1 MERTE
6 LFICQCFDVSHQLI
20 LQTLETEENE
30 ERIVYGN
37 FHLVHLDLW
46 DKLKSATK
54 YLFGIKR
61 EDGDFDAML
70 LRPEDAGKLE
80 WFANY
85 LNANTSTD
93 NKDTTPLLFTFHSK
107 DNVYNVNYDTH
118 KKTCYDGSIQT
129 HSELSICV
137 SMKSGNVFYRLYRAT
152 KHLLGYCSCYG
163 DIDSFEFKQADAEK
177 LHRMVKE
184 MRAC

>member
-37 FHLVHLDLW
+37 FHLVHLNFW

-80 WFANY
+80 YA
-85 LNANTSTD
+85 S
-93 NKDTTPLLFTFHSK
+93 
-107 DNVYNVNYDTH
+107 
-118 KKTCYDGSIQT
+118 
-129 HSELSICV
+129 
-137 SMKSGNVFYRLYRAT
+137 SG
-152 KHLLGYCSCYG
+152 
-163 DIDSFEFKQADAEK
+163 
-177 LHRMVKE
+177 
-184 MRAC
+184 